1 MGEPQ
6 VPATF
11 ERSAPAGSSSLA
23 IPGSGV
29 SLPGREIPLELSCE
43 REKDARLP
51 AQPSG
56 VVRKLIPRR
65 GRQAG
70 WHLPL
75 SSKGVTAVFC
85 EPEAEKNSVKRG
97 IIPL

>member
-1 MGEPQ
+1 M
-6 VPATF
+6 
-11 ERSAPAGSSSLA
+11 A
-23 IPGSGV
+23 IPGSEVG
-29 SLPGREIPLELSCE
+29 LPECEIPPGQNCE
-43 REKDARLP
+43 RVKGARMP

-56 VVRKLIPRR
+56 VARELIPPQGG
-65 GRQAG
+65 GRPDG
-70 WHLPL
+70 ICRP

>member
-1 MGEPQ
+1 MC
-6 VPATF
+6 
-11 ERSAPAGSSSLA
+11 LA
-23 IPGSGV
+23 ARIQDK
-29 SLPGREIPLELSCE
+29 LMPGRRGCE
-43 REKDARLP
+43 REKGARMP

-56 VVRKLIPRR
+56 DARELIPPQGG
-65 GRQAG
+65 GRPDG
-70 WHLPL
+70 ICRP

>member
-6 VPATF
+6 VPTTF
-11 ERSAPAGSSSLA
+11 ERSAPAGSNSLA
-23 IPGSGV
+23 IPESEVG
-29 SLPGREIPLELSCE
+29 LPGREIPTGQSCE
-43 REKDARLP
+43 RVKGTRLP

-56 VVRKLIPRR
+56 DARELIPRR
-65 GRQAG
+65 GRQAE

>member
-1 MGEPQ
+1 M
-6 VPATF
+6 
-11 ERSAPAGSSSLA
+11 
-23 IPGSGV
+23 
-29 SLPGREIPLELSCE
+29 
-43 REKDARLP
+43 P

-56 VVRKLIPRR
+56 VARELIPPQGG
-65 GRQAG
+65 GRPDG
-70 WHLPL
+70 ICRP

>member
-1 MGEPQ
+1 M
-6 VPATF
+6 
-11 ERSAPAGSSSLA
+11 A
-23 IPGSGV
+23 IPESGV
-29 SLPGREIPLELSCE
+29 SLPGCEIPPGQNCE
-43 REKDARLP
+43 RVKGVRMP

-56 VVRKLIPRR
+56 VARELIPRR
-65 GRQAG
+65 GRQAE